1 MTLKSLSDSVFYIP
15 SPSNIGVVKCNGN
28 KVALIDSGLDASTGK
43 NLLKLLRKYELF
55 PVAVINTHFHSDHCG
70 GNRFLK
76 EKADVKIY
84 ASKVASVVIEHP
96 FINSYSLFCGV
107 LPVDTLRN
115 KFVMAEPAKVDIVI
129 DEEGEIAI
137 ADKRFNVI
145 PLPGHAPGHVGVA
158 VDGVLFCGDA
168 FLSERVL
175 SKVKI
180 PFNVHIGEQKRT
192 LEKLLNLDFKVF
204 LPSHGGPVENIAEIV
219 KINKKAIL
227 KVENA
232 VIESLE
238 KEEKTTETIMS
249 DVCAAL
255 NLTIK
260 DSYHYFLIRAAIH
273 AYLSYLSSLGEIYF
287 KVSNNSLIWALNKR

>member
-1 MTLKSLSDSVFYIP
+1 MILKSLTKSVFYIP
-15 SPSNIGVVKCNGN
+15 APSNIGIVKCGDN
-28 KVALIDSGLDASTGK
+28 KVVLIDSGLDASTGK
-43 NLLKLLRKYELF
+43 KLLKLLDKHELS

-107 LPVDTLRN
+107 SPVDTLKN
-115 KFVMAEPAKVDIVI
+115 KFVMAEPVEVDVVI
-129 DEEGEIAI
+129 DEDREITI
-137 ADKRFNVI
+137 ADKRFEII

-158 VDGVLFCGDA
+158 ADGVLFCGDA

-180 PFNVHIGEQKRT
+180 PFNVDIAKQKRT
-192 LEKLLNLDFKVF
+192 LEKLIELNFKVF
-204 LPSHGGPVENIAEIV
+204 LPSHGEPVEKVAEIL
-219 KINKKAIL
+219 KINKETIL
-227 KVENA
+227 RVERA
-232 VIESLE
+232 VINSLGDGE
-238 KEEKTTETIMS
+238 KLTEDVLS
-249 DVCAAL
+249 DVCSIL

-273 AYLSYLSSLGEIYF
+273 SYLSYLSGLGKISF
-287 KVSNNSLIWALNKR
+287 RVSDNRLVWFSKNH